1 MLILMVMSV
10 GSSMLELAWSSS
22 YSSSKMFFAESHDS
36 NIFYSIWIFFN
47 SISFLLKNGV
57 AKTSSWNG
65 NLIRK
70 LFTQSTIYSQFLI
83 QFLPRRVF
91 FCECEKGN
99 LKRSNGQLLLLL
111 VFVWKLFCLNL
122 FLRLKIHFW

>member
-1 MLILMVMSV
+1 VKKKLINIFWKKNDQFLVKKHHSCSYVFWHKKLQPSKALIL
-10 GSSMLELAWSSS
+10 
-22 YSSSKMFFAESHDS
+22 
-36 NIFYSIWIFFN
+36 IFFN

-111 VFVWKLFCLNL
+111 VFVGKLFCLNL